1 MHKIS
6 HTHTVSRRN
15 LYLLLC
21 LLLCALSQ
29 YSAARTVVLVSIDG
43 LRPDYVTKA
52 DEHGLKI
59 PNLRRIMKEGTYA
72 EGVVGVVPTVTY
84 PSHTT
89 LITGVWPQKH
99 GIYANTTFDPERKNR
114 EGWYWYSE
122 DIKVPTLWD
131 IASRARIN
139 TASVNWPVSVGAH
152 VNYLIPEVW
161 RAGTAED
168 QKLLRA
174 LATPGML
181 PAMEKELGPY
191 SDGLG
196 SEPEHDGIR
205 TKFAVAIL
213 QQHKPGFMTVHLSSL
228 DHAEH
233 SHGPFSPEANA
244 VLEKLDEQI
253 GELRSAALAVD
264 PQAVIC
270 IVSDHGFQP
279 TSHRFNPTS
288 AFVQAGLIETESS
301 NSQPGGLAVK
311 SWQAM
316 PWNSGGLA
324 AIILKNPNDAAVLQ
338 KTGELLKQLAA
349 DPANGIDRIVETEEL
364 KRLGGFPNASF
375 LVNMKSGFQLD
386 SALNGP
392 LHNDAKPGG
401 THGYLPDNPELRS
414 SFFIAG
420 RGIDAA
426 RSLGVIDMRQIA
438 PTLASL
444 LGLSLP
450 SADFK
455 PIALNASATRSM
467 RKQFVASRK

>member
-1 MHKIS
+1 MHEIS
-6 HTHTVSRRN
+6 HIRTVSRCSH
-15 LYLLLC
+15 YMLLC
-21 LLLCALSQ
+21 LLLCALSLHA
-29 YSAARTVVLVSIDG
+29 AARTVVLISIDG

-52 DEHGLKI
+52 GEHGLKI
-59 PNLRRIMKEGTYA
+59 PNLRRMMKEGAYA

-89 LITGVWPQKH
+89 LITGVWPEKH
-99 GIYANTTFDPERKNR
+99 GIYANTSFDPERKNR

-131 IASRARIN
+131 IASRARIS

-174 LATPGML
+174 LATPDML
-181 PAMEKELGPY
+181 LAMEKELGPY
-191 SDGLG
+191 SDSLG
-196 SEPEHDGIR
+196 AEPGHDSIR
-205 TKFAVAIL
+205 TKFAVAII
-213 QQHKPGFMTVHLSSL
+213 QQHKPGFMTIHLSSL

-233 SHGPFSPEANA
+233 SYGPFSPEANA
-244 VLEKLDEQI
+244 VLEKLDELI
-253 GELRSAALAVD
+253 GELRSAVLAAD
-264 PQAVIC
+264 PQAVLC

-301 NSQPGGLAVK
+301 TSQPGGLAVK
-311 SWQAM
+311 SWLAM

-324 AIILKNPNDAAVLQ
+324 AIILKNPNDAVVLQ
-338 KTGELLKQLAA
+338 KTGELLKQMAA
-349 DPANGIDRIVETEEL
+349 DRANGIDRIVESEEL

-375 LVNMKSGFQLD
+375 LVNMKSGFQLE
-386 SALNGP
+386 STLNGP
-392 LHNDAKPGG
+392 VHNDAKPGG
-401 THGYLPDNPELRS
+401 THGHLPDNPELRS

-455 PIALNASATRSM
+455 PMALNVAATGPTR
-467 RKQFVASRK
+467 RKSVASRK